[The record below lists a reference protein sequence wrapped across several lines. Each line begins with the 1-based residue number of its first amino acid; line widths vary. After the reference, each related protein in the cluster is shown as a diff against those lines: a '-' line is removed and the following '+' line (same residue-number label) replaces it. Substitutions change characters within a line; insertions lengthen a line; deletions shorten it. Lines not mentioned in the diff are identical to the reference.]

1 MAKAFENKSSFES
14 IFKEYF
20 NPLVNYVNQQ
30 INDWES
36 SREIVQ
42 NTFLNIWKKKDTLEI
57 NTSLKAY
64 LYRTTKN
71 GMIDHIRKSKK
82 NEEVKQV
89 LLKNQLN
96 NHEDELDSFTIK
108 KEIIKAIQKLK
119 PKNRQIF
126 ELSKFEGL
134 THKEIADF
142 LEISQR
148 SVEDNISRALLFLQS
163 ELAENEHLLK

>member
-1 MAKAFENKSSFES
+1 VARAFENNINFES
-14 IFKEYF
+14 VFKEYF

-42 NTFLNIWKKKDTLEI
+42 NTFLKIWKIRDTLEI
-57 NTSLKAY
+57 DTSLKAY

-96 NHEDELDSFTIK
+96 HQEEELDSFTIK
-108 KEIIKAIQKLK
+108 HEIVKAIQKLK
-119 PKNRQIF
+119 PKNRRIF

-134 THKEIADF
+134 THKEIAEYLD
-142 LEISQR
+142 ISQR
-148 SVEDNISRALLFLQS
+148 SVEDNISRALSFLQK
-163 ELAENEHLLK
+163 ELAENEYFLS

>member
-1 MAKAFENKSSFES
+1 MAKAFENKINFES
-14 IFKEYF
+14 VFKEYF

-42 NTFLNIWKKKDTLEI
+42 NTFLKIWKIRDTLEI
-57 NTSLKAY
+57 DTSLKAY

-96 NHEDELDSFTIK
+96 HHEEELDSFTIK
-108 KEIIKAIQKLK
+108 HEIVKAIQKLK
-119 PKNRQIF
+119 PKNRKIF

-134 THKEIADF
+134 THKEIAEYLD
-142 LEISQR
+142 ISQR
-148 SVEDNISRALLFLQS
+148 SVEDNISRALSFLQK
-163 ELAENEHLLK
+163 EFEENEYFLK